1 MDRSSGEARSIAT
14 PIAADLAH
22 TFAPMDSFC
31 DLATL
36 AAAIP
41 DGATVAV
48 PSAPFGV
55 AMAATRELVRRPAKG
70 LRLVCVPTSSI
81 QADALIGAGCVAAIE
96 TSAVS
101 IGEYGTGPRF
111 AAAARD
117 GSVRI
122 LDATCPAIHAGI
134 QAGMKGLPFVPL
146 RGLLGS
152 DLVANRPDWKV
163 IDNPFAPG
171 DPVVVLPAI
180 RPDVALFHAPR
191 ADKHGNVFIGRSRD
205 LVNMAQAARATFITV
220 EERVEDDL
228 LQDPDRAGAV
238 IPALYVDRIA
248 LAPRGAWPLGLPGRY
263 APDDA
268 ALGRYAQA
276 ARTREGFAT
285 WLTAWLATAPASAAA

>member
-1 MDRSSGEARSIAT
+1 MT
-14 PIAADLAH
+14 AH
-22 TFAPMDSFC
+22 C
-31 DLATL
+31 DVQAL

-41 DGATVAV
+41 DGATVAI

-55 AMAATRELVRRPAKG
+55 AMAATRELVRRHAKA
-70 LRLVCVPTSSI
+70 LNLVCVPTSSI

-117 GSVRI
+117 GSVSI
-122 LDATCPAIHAGI
+122 LDATCPAIHARV
-134 QAGMKGLPFVPL
+134 QAGMKGLPFIPL

-191 ADKHGNVFIGRSRD
+191 ADRFGNVFIGRSRD
-205 LVNMAQAARATFITV
+205 LVNMAQASHASFVTV
-220 EERVEDDL
+220 EEVVEDDL
-228 LQDPDRAGAV
+228 LADPDRAGAV

-248 LAPRGAWPLGLPGRY
+248 VAPRGAWPLGLPGRY
-263 APDDA
+263 APDDP

-276 ARTREGFAT
+276 ARTREGFAS
-285 WLTAWLATAPASAAA
+285 WLAAWLAGPPAAAAAA

>member
-1 MDRSSGEARSIAT
+1 MPRRYN
-14 PIAADLAH
+14 LAH
-22 TFAPMDSFC
+22 TLAPMTAHC
-31 DLATL
+31 EVQAL
-36 AAAIP
+36 AAAIR
-41 DGATVAV
+41 DGATVAI
-48 PSAPFGV
+48 PSAPYGV
-55 AMAATRELVRRPAKG
+55 AMAATRELVRRRAQG

-111 AAAARD
+111 ATAARD
-117 GSVRI
+117 GSVTI

-152 DLVANRPDWKV
+152 DLVAHRPDWRV
-163 IDNPFAPG
+163 IDNPLAPG

-191 ADKHGNVFIGRSRD
+191 ADRFGNVFIGRSRD
-205 LVNMAQAARATFITV
+205 LVNMAQAARATLVTV
-220 EERVEDDL
+220 EEVVEDDL
-228 LQDPDRAGAV
+228 LADPDRAGAV
-238 IPALYVDRIA
+238 IPALYFDRIA
-248 LAPRGAWPLGLPGRY
+248 VAPRGAWPLGLPGRY

-276 ARTREGFAT
+276 ARTREGFAS
-285 WLTAWLATAPASAAA
+285 WLAAWLAGPPAAAAAA

>member
-1 MDRSSGEARSIAT
+1 MSAHCDVQAL
-14 PIAADLAH
+14 AD
-22 TFAPMDSFC
+22 
-31 DLATL
+31 
-36 AAAIP
+36 AIP
-41 DGATVAV
+41 DGATVAI
-48 PSAPFGV
+48 PSAPYGV
-55 AMAATRELVRRPAKG
+55 AMAATRELVRRRAQS

-117 GSVRI
+117 GSVTI

-134 QAGMKGLPFVPL
+134 QAGVKGLPFIPL

-152 DLVANRPDWKV
+152 DLVVSRPDWKV

-171 DPVVVLPAI
+171 DPVVVLPAL
-180 RPDVALFHAPR
+180 RPDVALFHAPC
-191 ADKHGNVFIGRSRD
+191 ADRFGNVFVGRSRD
-205 LVNMAQAARATFITV
+205 LVNMAQASRATHVTV
-220 EERVEDDL
+220 EEVVEDDL
-228 LQDPDRAGAV
+228 LADSDRAGAV

-248 LAPRGAWPLGLPGRY
+248 VAPRGAWPLGLPGRY

-268 ALGRYAQA
+268 ALGRYARA
-276 ARTREGFAT
+276 ARTREGFAS
-285 WLTAWLATAPASAAA
+285 WLAAWLAGPPAAAASA

>member
-1 MDRSSGEARSIAT
+1 MT
-14 PIAADLAH
+14 AH
-22 TFAPMDSFC
+22 C
-31 DLATL
+31 DVPAL

-41 DGATVAV
+41 DGATVAI
-48 PSAPFGV
+48 PSAPSGV
-55 AMAATRELVRRPAKG
+55 AMAATRELVRRRAKD
-70 LRLVCVPTSSI
+70 LHLVCVPTSSI
-81 QADALIGAGCVAAIE
+81 QADALIGAGCVASIE

-117 GSVRI
+117 GSVTI

-134 QAGMKGLPFVPL
+134 QAGMKGLPFIPL

-171 DPVVVLPAI
+171 DQVVVLPSI

-191 ADKHGNVFIGRSRD
+191 ADRLGNVFIGRSRD
-205 LVNMAQAARATFITV
+205 LLNMAQASRATHVTV
-220 EERVEDDL
+220 EELVEDDL

-248 LAPRGAWPLGLPGRY
+248 VAPHGAWSLGLPGRY

-268 ALGRYAQA
+268 ALGRYAQS
-276 ARTREGFAT
+276 ARTRGGFAS
-285 WLTAWLATAPASAAA
+285 WMAAWLSQ